1 MKKSIQRWEILGIV
15 FIVAFGATLHFLFE
29 WSGYWRPMAIIAAVN
44 ESTWEHFKIAFWPS
58 MIWALIELPFL
69 RKTTRNFG
77 IAKAAGFATMPLV
90 IAVLFYGYTSFTG
103 QHYLI
108 ADIIIFII
116 AVIVGQ
122 WVSMRLMARPP
133 IEIQWLRWLALGAL
147 AIMIAAYSTLSYYP
161 PKNFLFAH
169 PESGEY
175 GILSD
180 YHHDDH

>member
-1 MKKSIQRWEILGIV
+1 MKKTIQWWEIVGIV
-15 FIVAFGATLHFLFE
+15 FIIAFGASLHFLFE
-29 WSGYWRPMAIIAAVN
+29 WSGYSRPVAIIAAVN

-58 MIWALIELPFL
+58 LIWALIEFPFL
-69 RKTTRNFG
+69 RKHTRNFA
-77 IAKAAGFATMPLV
+77 IAKAAGFAAMPLV
-90 IAVLFYGYTSFTG
+90 TAVLFYGYTFFTG
-103 QHYLI
+103 QHFLI

-122 WVSMRLMARPP
+122 WVSMKLLTRPA
-133 IEIQWLRWLALGAL
+133 IEIPWLRWLALAAL
-147 AIMIAAYSTLSYYP
+147 AIMVAAYSTLSYYP

-180 YHHDDH
+180 YDHDDH

>member
-1 MKKSIQRWEILGIV
+1 MKKSIQRWEIAGIL
-15 FIVAFGATLHFLFE
+15 FIVAFGASLHFLFE

-58 MIWALIELPFL
+58 IIWALIEFPFI
-69 RKTTRNFG
+69 RQKTKNFA
-77 IAKAAGFATMPLV
+77 IAKAAGLLTMPLV
-90 IAVLFYGYTSFTG
+90 TAVLFYGYTAFTG
-103 QHYLI
+103 QHFLI

-122 WVSMRLMARPP
+122 WVSMRLLASPP
-133 IEIQWLRWLALGAL
+133 IEVPWMRWLAYSAL
-147 AIMIAAYSTLSYYP
+147 AIMIAAFATLSYYP
-161 PKNFLFAH
+161 AKNFLFAH